1 MELPQQMKD
10 KTAIWPSNPTSACIF
25 KGNEIC
31 VSKRYLSSHVIAAL
45 FSSQDNGN
53 NLRADGWMAKETV
66 SVYIYTYIYLIDIY
80 IIYTITKLQACIQSN
95 GMLFSLKEKEG
106 LSIFDSINEADR
118 HYVR

>member
-1 MELPQQMKD
+1 
-10 KTAIWPSNPTSACIF
+10 
-25 KGNEIC
+25 
-31 VSKRYLSSHVIAAL
+31 
-45 FSSQDNGN
+45 
-53 NLRADGWMAKETV
+53 MAKETV